1 MCRDAEGFDRSVF
14 IEKLASEVPLLLQKQ
29 EERGMREPD
38 RKWGFGT
45 SNTNIMKNKQ
55 HLQTVSTYLYF
66 MECVL
71 GILTGF

>member
-1 MCRDAEGFDRSVF
+1 MLTDLTESVF
-14 IEKLASEVPLLLQKQ
+14 IEKLHFEVLPIPSEINGLKH
-29 EERGMREPD
+29 RAGSD
-38 RKWGFGT
+38 RKWGLGT